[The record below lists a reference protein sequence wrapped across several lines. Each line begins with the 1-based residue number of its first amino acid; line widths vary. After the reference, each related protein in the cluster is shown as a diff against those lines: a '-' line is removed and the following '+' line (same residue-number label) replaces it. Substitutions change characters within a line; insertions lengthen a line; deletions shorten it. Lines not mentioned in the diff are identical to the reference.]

1 LQGEFLGE
9 SMADCIF
16 DDLQVAGN
24 GENAVAQVH
33 GFANIFGKSG
43 IFE

>member
-1 LQGEFLGE
+1 
-9 SMADCIF
+9 MADRIF

-24 GENAVAQVH
+24 WENIAAKVH

-43 IFE
+43 IFA